1 MARMSDLPRFCVVPL
16 EDGDLD
22 DVVEIEVT
30 AFPHPWSRAI
40 FARELTYEW
49 GHLIGLFDR
58 VAERLVAYV
67 NYWLVY
73 DDVHILNV
81 AVHAER
87 RREGH
92 GRALVEHVLSFAT
105 AHRCATVT
113 LEVRRSNL
121 AAQALYKSFGFSQVG
136 IRPRYYMENGED
148 ALLMT
153 LVL

>member
-1 MARMSDLPRFCVVPL
+1 MLDAARFAIAPIDEP
-16 EDGDLD
+16 DLD
-22 DVVEIEVT
+22 AVVEIERT
-30 AFPHPWSRAI
+30 AFPYPWSRAI

-58 VAERLVAYV
+58 QVGRLVGYV

-73 DDVHILNV
+73 DEIHVLNV
-81 AVHAER
+81 AVHSDR
-87 RREGH
+87 RREGL
-92 GRALVEHVLSFAT
+92 GRALIEHVLSFARV
-105 AHRCATVT
+105 HRCASVT

-121 AAQALYKSFGFSQVG
+121 GAQALYKAFGFEQVG

-148 ALLMT
+148 ALLLT